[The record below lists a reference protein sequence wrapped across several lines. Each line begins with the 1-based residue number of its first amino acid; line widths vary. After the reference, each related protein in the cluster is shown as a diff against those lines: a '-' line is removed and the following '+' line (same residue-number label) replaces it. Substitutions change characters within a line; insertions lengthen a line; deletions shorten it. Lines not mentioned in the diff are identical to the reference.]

1 MPVTLVVWKL
11 RLEDWATVAIL
22 SYIAR
27 PCKREEGKRE
37 GRKDELREGVEKQI
51 IRPEGTEY
59 QQGGRGSHQRK

>member
-37 GRKDELREGVEKQI
+37 GRKEG
-51 IRPEGTEY
+51 
-59 QQGGRGSHQRK
+59 